1 MLNTSARLLRL
12 LSLLQLPANWTG
24 SSLADRLS
32 VSSRT
37 VRADI
42 ERLRSLG
49 YPVDAVPGP
58 GGGYR
63 LGVGAVLPPL
73 LFDDDEAL
81 AVALALRIAAGGVVG
96 YAEGAL
102 RALAKMQQVLPS
114 RLQHRLETVLAA
126 VDTPTAPAGNVDPEG
141 LTAIAQAIRA
151 HERLRFDYVGHHG
164 GEPVLRL
171 AEPYR
176 LVHAYN
182 RWYLAGWDDDRRA
195 WRTFRLDRIRLR
207 TPNGARF
214 RPRPEPAGGFAVLVE
229 HAVGAGTWRYQVQA
243 VVAAPATRIIARVP
257 PAVVVEAIDDYHCT
271 AHVGSDDPGQLV
283 LWLGLMD
290 ADFTVTAAPELAEPL
305 RRLSERY
312 ARAAD
317 STQGPSARR
326 TADGTMKG

>member
-12 LSLLQLPANWTG
+12 LSLLQMPQSWTAAT
-24 SSLADRLS
+24 LADRLS

-81 AVALALRIAAGGVVG
+81 AVALALRTAPGGVAG
-96 YAEGAL
+96 YAEKAL
-102 RALAKMQQVLPS
+102 RALAKLQQVLPS

-126 VDTPTAPAGNVDPEG
+126 VDTLTGPGGDVDPEG

-151 HERLRFDYVGHHG
+151 RERLRFDYVGHHG
-164 GEPVLRL
+164 GEPVRRV

-176 LVHAYN
+176 LVHAHA

-195 WRTFRLDRIRLR
+195 WRTFRLDRMRLR

-214 RPRPEPAGGFAVLVE
+214 RPRLEPDGGFAALVE
-229 HAVGAGTWRYQVQA
+229 HAVGAGAWRYQV
-243 VVAAPATRIIARVP
+243 
-257 PAVVVEAIDDYHCT
+257 
-271 AHVGSDDPGQLV
+271 
-283 LWLGLMD
+283 
-290 ADFTVTAAPELAEPL
+290 
-305 RRLSERY
+305 
-312 ARAAD
+312 
-317 STQGPSARR
+317 
-326 TADGTMKG
+326 